1 MTDDTSPT
9 TANSAMKADSP
20 TIIDDS
26 NPDNWWKQAVIYQ
39 IYPRSF
45 ADENGDGL
53 GDLAGITKHMDY
65 LEKLGVDALWLSPFY
80 PSQLADGGYDVDDYR
95 TVDPRLGTMDDFD
108 SMVEA
113 AHSRGLKIMVDIV
126 PNHSS
131 NHHPWFQAALAAGPG
146 SPERDRYIFR
156 DGRGENGELPPAKWS
171 STFGG
176 PAWTRVADGQWYL
189 HLFTKEQ
196 PDWNW
201 DNPDVHQDFLKTI
214 RFWCDHGADGFR
226 VDVAHGLAKDLDRP
240 NLDDYSVIPSSL
252 PSDGPTRFMTA
263 TKYIRFT
270 ASGAR
275 SSISTAPAASPWR
288 RLGSIPTD
296 SIFMPPKTSWG
307 RSSTSSSPRWTGPAT
322 SSKLPSGKG
331 SPCPKGR
338 NRRRPGS

>member
-1 MTDDTSPT
+1 M
-9 TANSAMKADSP
+9 AVMMW
-20 TIIDDS
+20 TITG
-26 NPDNWWKQAVIYQ
+26 
-39 IYPRSF
+39 RS
-45 ADENGDGL
+45 
-53 GDLAGITKHMDY
+53 I
-65 LEKLGVDALWLSPFY
+65 
-80 PSQLADGGYDVDDYR
+80 
-95 TVDPRLGTMDDFD
+95 PRLGTMDDFD

-113 AHSRGLKIMVDIV
+113 AHSRRLKIMVDIV

-156 DGRGENGELPPAKWS
+156 DGRGENGELPPTKWS

-252 PSDGPTRFMTA
+252 PSDGSYPLYDRNEVHQI
-263 TKYIRFT
+263 YRE
-270 ASGAR
+270 
-275 SSISTAPAASPWR
+275 WR
-288 RLGSIPTD
+288 KV
-296 SIFMPPKTSWG
+296 FNQY
-307 RSSTSSSPRWTGPAT
+307 SPRRFSVAEAWVNPDRQYLYASEDELGQVFNFEFAKMDW
-322 SSKLPSGKG
+322 SCDQLLPSGKG